1 MSIDIRRREQY
12 NLRYVHPTIVPVVR
26 EHPRLSCVR
35 GAVKLHFSKCN
46 LTEGLSY
53 IDFQRPLRAGFRLPT
68 SPCAGEALAGCKP
81 GVTNQFPLSSGGY
94 IMSNIYTSV
103 SQLIGGTPLL
113 ELCNIEKAEG
123 LSARILAK
131 VEGMNPAG
139 SAKDRVGLSM
149 IEDAEKKGL
158 LKKGSTII
166 EPTSGNTGIGLCCVA
181 AARGYHC
188 IIVMPDSMSVERQ
201 KLMTAY
207 GAQLV
212 LTPGAGGMAA
222 AIAKAEQLQKEIPGS
237 MIAGQFVNPANPDA
251 HYRTTGP
258 EIWADTDGE
267 VDIFVAG
274 IGTGGTITGTGRYL
288 KERNPNVKIIGM
300 EPADSPLL
308 TTGKAGPH
316 GIQGIGANFVPEI
329 LDLGVVDEILTCP
342 LEGAYDFG
350 RRLGREEG
358 ILAGISSGGALWAAM
373 EVAKRPENAGK
384 TIVVLLPDSGERY
397 LSTAMFA

>member
-1 MSIDIRRREQY
+1 
-12 NLRYVHPTIVPVVR
+12 
-26 EHPRLSCVR
+26 
-35 GAVKLHFSKCN
+35 
-46 LTEGLSY
+46 
-53 IDFQRPLRAGFRLPT
+53 
-68 SPCAGEALAGCKP
+68 
-81 GVTNQFPLSSGGY
+81 
-94 IMSNIYTSV
+94 MSNIYTSV

-113 ELCNIEKAEG
+113 ELGNIEKAEN
-123 LSARILAK
+123 LSCRILAK

-139 SAKDRVGLSM
+139 SAKDRVGLAM
-149 IEDAEKKGL
+149 IEDAERKGL

-188 IIVMPDSMSVERQ
+188 IIVMPDSMSIERQ
-201 KLMTAY
+201 KLMTAF
-207 GAQLV
+207 GAELV
-212 LTPGAGGMAA
+212 LTPGREGMTA
-222 AIAKAEQLQKEIPGS
+222 AIAKAEELQREIPGS
-237 MIAGQFVNPANPDA
+237 IIAGQFVNPANPDA

-288 KERNPNVKIIGM
+288 KEKNPDVKIIGM
-300 EPADSPLL
+300 EPAASPLL
-308 TTGKAGPH
+308 TEGRAGPH

-329 LDLGVVDEILTCP
+329 LDLDVIDEILTCP